1 MHAER
6 KRPVQV
12 VQNRTG
18 LLCDY
23 SLLIS
28 YLSHCTRGE
37 KQVFCC
43 IETGYLFYS
52 HLFQYAEAGQ
62 A

>member
-6 KRPVQV
+6 KRPVQWYKIAQV
-12 VQNRTG
+12 F
-18 LLCDY
+18 LCDY

-28 YLSHCTRGE
+28 YLAHCTRGE